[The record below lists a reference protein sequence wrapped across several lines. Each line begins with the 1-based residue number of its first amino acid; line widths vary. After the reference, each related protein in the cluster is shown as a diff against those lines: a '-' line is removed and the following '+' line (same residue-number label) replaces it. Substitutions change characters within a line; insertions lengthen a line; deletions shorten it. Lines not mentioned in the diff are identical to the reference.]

1 MRKNRFDTSLLL
13 CALLFVALVLSA
25 RTGWAQ
31 RSVSSPDF
39 GEVADILQGQ
49 HTLLSVDDLVFGSRL
64 LDTNNSNVTRQ
75 QSAPDTAFAGFGNPV
90 SRGEVLAHMFAG
102 SGDTLV
108 YTTSDK
114 VIAYDPRTKKTF
126 SLSITDSDNFAT
138 SLSAGDLTGDGYD
151 DVVIGSASGVRVVSA
166 VDPNDLNKGIRMGP
180 LTKAHRA
187 EQPNAVGDF
196 SGREGNEIAQ
206 IVSAPDGDI
215 YIFSVNAR
223 TLEASRIGQWKSAAS
238 PPRASDRAENL
249 AVGHFYS
256 TTQDQLL
263 FGKTG
268 YPGHSTRRTVSLELL
283 DFNKSVQATVRNRV
297 DYTIEQNERVMLQ
310 TGHLHPNSKFDQ
322 VVQITDNNR
331 SYHVFGSGS
340 GSRKH
345 DPVSYFRVISFNG
358 KPVITLGFPNT
369 QHLSRVLNFAIGN
382 FDRVANGRP
391 TLGQQIAV
399 VAGFGFDSTL
409 GIGTGKAALQIYNV
423 EIKSTPGGDQ
433 VSIAQNPISQ
443 YSLGDY
449 YKAIKIHTNGDL
461 NFQSIPLLAGDLQAR
476 SIGLGNPIKITVED
490 QLRPD
495 VVLSLPPMHIDY
507 VRPYRAGVF
516 PNCENVTQPCD
527 VNISVLPGSFQT
539 SFSSSNEKGT
549 NTVRKNT
556 TSYGYA
562 SDIGGGASLVLG
574 DTSATSF
581 SASYQYAVKN
591 SYDNEVATSDR
602 KYGSATDSLSSTTG
616 FADHLFFTRERLN
629 VWTYPIIGLRVCPG
643 SAPSCAE
650 GDKTQA
656 YVEYSGP
663 DVITVFDV
671 DATTQDWYQP
681 IDEPGNIFSYPWSVA
696 LFEHIHPRADLL
708 TANPAWRGID
718 TTESSY
724 ETNWTNESTKDVS
737 VGAKTLTT
745 HDHTFTSS
753 ATIGADGIAQATIDF
768 SSNFN
773 RSTGLETLED
783 STISLTSNNGLKVDK
798 PRFSSTIANNYGYFF
813 SGFVYANHAPVAPPE
828 RPVVIAPDGGA
839 ADLQTNA
846 PLLSGFLANLN
857 PQNQRIPSF
866 WTEAYDK
873 PDIALNHPARWSWNS
888 NSGDVTFNAKNSQE
902 DPITQEFYWM
912 KGLYITPV
920 GADGMGPQRQE
931 TPVNQPVQ
939 LQARV
944 YNYSLVDVP
953 PQAQVRVEF
962 YGQLVD
968 TTAPRRHL
976 TGNAFR
982 INGVSLPPI
991 PGFKSKLTEPNWA
1004 LASAVFDPR
1013 QFEQTRDGKVY
1024 VAFWVVAWYEDPA
1037 GKLGAE
1043 VADHGLTAIPGTWS
1057 QISKVK
1063 TEAHSNNVGLYGAHT
1078 PLYIDSADNAAASGQ
1093 NAFAKVAQTAPEAAA
1108 SIVLES
1114 IADTPEHV
1122 SANARVTVSASLHN
1136 LSNEMGSQV
1145 IAFYDGDPAAGT
1157 KPFEVQ
1163 DVPIVPPGEVYSVS
1177 ASFRPKTPGVHTL
1190 YAVADP
1196 ATPNATMQTVTIT
1209 VDQ

>member
-1 MRKNRFDTSLLL
+1 M
-13 CALLFVALVLSA
+13 
-25 RTGWAQ
+25 
-31 RSVSSPDF
+31 
-39 GEVADILQGQ
+39 
-49 HTLLSVDDLVFGSRL
+49 
-64 LDTNNSNVTRQ
+64 
-75 QSAPDTAFAGFGNPV
+75 
-90 SRGEVLAHMFAG
+90 
-102 SGDTLV
+102 
-108 YTTSDK
+108 
-114 VIAYDPRTKKTF
+114 
-126 SLSITDSDNFAT
+126 
-138 SLSAGDLTGDGYD
+138 
-151 DVVIGSASGVRVVSA
+151 
-166 VDPNDLNKGIRMGP
+166 
-180 LTKAHRA
+180 
-187 EQPNAVGDF
+187 QP
-196 SGREGNEIAQ
+196 
-206 IVSAPDGDI
+206 
-215 YIFSVNAR
+215 
-223 TLEASRIGQWKSAAS
+223 K
-238 PPRASDRAENL
+238 
-249 AVGHFYS
+249 
-256 TTQDQLL
+256 
-263 FGKTG
+263 
-268 YPGHSTRRTVSLELL
+268 
-283 DFNKSVQATVRNRV
+283 VRNRV
-297 DYTIEQNERVMLQ
+297 DYTIEVDERVLLQ
-310 TGHLHPNSKFDQ
+310 TGHLDPNSKYDQ

-331 SYHVFGSGS
+331 TYYIPFGGV
-340 GSRKH
+340 KH
-345 DPVSYFRVISFNG
+345 DPVSYFRVISFNRR
-358 KPVITLGFPNT
+358 PIIRLGFPNT
-369 QHLSRVLNFAIGN
+369 QHTFRVLNFAIGN
-382 FDRVANGRP
+382 FDRLANGRP
-391 TLGQQIAV
+391 TLGQQIA
-399 VAGFGFDSTL
+399 GFGFESTL
-409 GIGTGKAALQIYNV
+409 KVGIGRSNLQIYNV
-423 EIKSTPGGDQ
+423 EIKSTADGNQ
-433 VSIAQNPISQ
+433 VSIAQNPMSE

-449 YKAIKIHTNGDL
+449 YKATKKNTNGDL
-461 NFQSIPLLAGDLQAR
+461 NFQTIPLIAGDLQGR
-476 SIGLGNPIKITVED
+476 SIGLGNPIKITVDD

-507 VRPYRAGVF
+507 VKPYRVGVF
-516 PNCENVTQPCD
+516 PNCEDITQPCD

-549 NTVRKNT
+549 STVRKNT

-562 SDIGGGASLVLG
+562 SEIGGGASLVLG

-591 SYDNEVATSDR
+591 SYDNEVATSDT
-602 KYGSATDSLSSTTG
+602 KYGSVTDSLSSTTG

-629 VWTYPIIGLRVCPG
+629 IWTYPIIGLKVCPG
-643 SAPSCAE
+643 SKPTCAE

-663 DVITVFDV
+663 DQITLFDV

-681 IDEPGNIFSYPWSVA
+681 VDEPGNIFSYPWSLA
-696 LFEHIHPRADLL
+696 LFDRLHPSADLL

-724 ETNWTNESTKDVS
+724 ETNWTKESTKDVS

-745 HDHTFTSS
+745 HDNTFTSS
-753 ATIGADGIAQATIDF
+753 ATIGADGIAQGTIDF

-798 PRFSSTIANNYGYFF
+798 PRFSNTIANNYGYFF
-813 SGFVYANHAPVAPPE
+813 SGFIYANQAPVAPPE

-857 PQNQRIPSF
+857 PQDQRIPSF

-888 NSGDVTFNAKNSQE
+888 NSGDVTFNAKNPQE

-912 KGLYITPV
+912 KGLYITPT
-920 GADGMGPQRQE
+920 GADGVGPQRQE
-931 TPVNQPVQ
+931 TGVDQPVD
-939 LQARV
+939 LRARV

-991 PGFKSKLTEPNWA
+991 SGFKSKPTEPNWA
-1004 LASAVFDPR
+1004 LASTVFDPR
-1013 QFEQTRDGKVY
+1013 QFEQTRAGKVY
-1024 VAFWVVAWYEDPA
+1024 VAFWVVAWYEDAA

-1043 VADHGLTAIPGTWS
+1043 VADHGFTATPGNWS
-1057 QISKVK
+1057 QISEVK

-1078 PLYIDSADNAAASGQ
+1078 PLYIDSADNASASGQ
-1093 NAFAKVAQTAPEAAA
+1093 NAAAKIAQTAPQASA

-1114 IADTPEHV
+1114 IADTPGHV
-1122 SANARVTVSASLHN
+1122 AANAKVTVSATLHN
-1136 LSNEMGSQV
+1136 LGSEMGSQV

-1163 DVPIVPPGEVYSVS
+1163 DVPIIPPGEVYSVS
-1177 ASFRPKTPGVHTL
+1177 ASFRPEAPGVHTL

-1196 ATPNATMQTVTIT
+1196 ETPNATMQSVTIT
-1209 VDQ
+1209 VDR